1 MDEEFSILNSV
12 KKMIGISSDYKVF
25 DQDLIVHINSVF
37 MILHQLGIG
46 PKNGLASLMKILF
59 GLILYPMNLIFTQ
72 LKLIC
77 I

>member
-46 PKNGLASLMKILF
+46 PKKRF
-59 GLILYPMNLIFTQ
+59 
-72 LKLIC
+72 
-77 I
+77 